1 MDTEPLRARTAW
13 PSVTAVIPTR
23 NRPRQVAEAVDSVLS
38 QVYAGDLTVIVVAD
52 RGDDDPPVPDF
63 IDARVIVTP
72 NVRSQG
78 LGGARNTGTLASSAD
93 LVAFCDDDDVWL
105 PGKLSAQIS
114 ALLAVPT
121 AQFATCAVEVSYEDH
136 LSVRLASK
144 TCVTHEDLVPSRMS
158 MLHSSTFVA
167 WRTALI
173 EDIGLVE
180 EHIPGSHNE
189 DWDLLLR
196 ASARSPIVNVDE
208 PLVRVAWSASSFF
221 SRDWARKIESLEW
234 MLERHPEIDRSS
246 VGASR
251 VYGQIAFA
259 HAASGQRRSAL
270 RWAARS
276 MRKRWR
282 EPRGYLAVA
291 TAAGLSDELILRLL
305 HRRGRGV

>member
-196 ASARSPIVNVDE
+196 ASASSPIVNVDE
-208 PLVRVAWSASSFF
+208 P
-221 SRDWARKIESLEW
+221 LEW